1 MSFSFSFVANKKIF
15 HFTSKLVSIST
26 SREVFTPE
34 KNQKKEKTRYRFL
47 RSYERLI
54 KWLNSK
60 QSLHSF
66 AHYRCYAR
74 KYFVGKRK

>member
-1 MSFSFSFVANKKIF
+1 MSFSFSFIANKKIF

-47 RSYERLI
+47 RSYERGS
-54 KWLNSK
+54 NGRSK
-60 QSLHSF
+60 QSLHSY

-74 KYFVGKRK
+74 KYFVGKHK